1 MERVVF
7 RSLVS
12 LEEAL
17 RIAKENFFY
26 ERGVEEVE
34 ITEALNRVLAQ
45 DVHAEVDIPPFDRA
59 TKDGYAVRAEDT
71 YGATETDPRKLS
83 VIGCASA
90 GHPFNG
96 FVEKGC
102 AVEIST
108 GAPIP
113 SGANSV
119 VMEEYTSREGDEVLI
134 FRAVSPGENIQG
146 VGTDIRLGETVLR
159 KGTVL
164 GPREIGVLA
173 AMGLKKVRVFSR
185 PKVAIISTGD
195 ELSPPGSPLD
205 FGKIYDVNSYTIYSS
220 VLMDGCLPIHIGIA
234 KDDLEEILSAL
245 RKAVEAADF
254 VIISGSTS
262 VGAGDVIYKA
272 INETGRPGV
281 LVHGLAVHPGK
292 PAILGRVGKKLVFG
306 LPGFPTSSL
315 MIYKVLVSPVLRE
328 ASGMPIGQEEMI
340 RGKVARRITKESG
353 RRSFLPVGI
362 TRDTSG
368 GFLVFPPPTGSE
380 SITTLTNFDGFVE
393 VPENVSFLEEGEEVT
408 IRLFGTVQDIADVS
422 IIGSHCIG
430 LEKLME
436 MVRERERIRFKVVSV
451 GSFSGFAYI
460 RSGEADISG
469 VHAYDEESKTY
480 NITFLDKYKIRD
492 FAVLVSGYRRLQGF
506 ILQKGNPKGFSGIE
520 DLLSGR
526 FRLINRNRGSGTRAL
541 LDSMLKD
548 LAERR
553 GVSLNDI
560 TNRINGY
567 WYESKTH
574 NGVAS
579 AIKHGLADVGI
590 GIEAVA
596 RYYDLDFIPISHEDY
611 DFLIRK
617 DRMEKRGVRIFMDV
631 LRSDEARSAISSI
644 PGIIPK
650 ENMGEVL
657 SC

>member
-1 MERVVF
+1 MGRVVF

-17 RIAKENFFY
+17 KIARENFFY
-26 ERGVEEVE
+26 EKRVEEVD
-34 ITEALNRVLAQ
+34 ITEALNRVLAE
-45 DVHAEVDIPPFDRA
+45 DVHAGVDIPPFDRA

-71 YGATETDPRKLS
+71 YGATETDPKKLS
-83 VIGCASA
+83 VIGYASA
-90 GHPFNG
+90 GHPFHG
-96 FVEKGC
+96 FVDKNC

-108 GAPIP
+108 GAPVP
-113 SGANSV
+113 AGANSV
-119 VMEEYTSREGDEVLI
+119 IMEEYTSREEDYVLV

-146 VGTDIRLGETVLR
+146 VGTDIRLGETILR

-173 AMGLKKVRVFSR
+173 ATGLRKVRVFSR
-185 PKVAIISTGD
+185 PRVAIISTGD
-195 ELSPPGSPLD
+195 ELCPPGISLD

-220 VLMDGCLPIHIGIA
+220 VLIDGCLPIYIGIA
-234 KDDLEEILSAL
+234 RDDPEEIMSAL
-245 RKAVEAADF
+245 KKAVEEADF

-262 VGAGDVIYKA
+262 VGAGDIIYNA
-272 INETGRPGV
+272 INEAGKPGV

-315 MIYKVLVSPVLRE
+315 MIYKVLVSPILRE
-328 ASGMPIGQEEMI
+328 ASGIPIGREETI
-340 RGKVARRITKESG
+340 IGRVARRIAKESG

-362 TRDTSG
+362 TRDSNG
-368 GFLVFPPPTGSE
+368 NFLIFPPPTGSE

-393 VPENVSFLEEGEEVT
+393 VPENVSFLEEGEIVPV
-408 IRLFGTVQDIADVS
+408 RLFGTTQDIADVS

-430 LEKLME
+430 LEKLLE
-436 MVRERERIRFKVVSV
+436 IVRERERIKFKVVSV

-469 VHAYDEESKTY
+469 VHAYDEETKTY
-480 NITFLDKYKIRD
+480 NLTFLDKYKIRD
-492 FAVLVSGYRRLQGF
+492 IAVLVSGYRRLQGF
-506 ILQKGNPKGFSGIE
+506 ILEKGNPKGFSGIE

-541 LDSMLKD
+541 LDFMLKE
-548 LAERR
+548 LAERK
-553 GVSLNDI
+553 GSSFNDI
-560 TNRINGY
+560 INRINGY

-579 AIKHGLADVGI
+579 AIKHGLADVGV
-590 GIEAVA
+590 GIEVVA
-596 RYYDLDFIPISHEDY
+596 RYYDLDFMPISYEDY
-611 DFLIRK
+611 DFLVRK
-617 DRMEKRGVRIFMDV
+617 DRVEKRGVRTFIEI
-631 LRSDEARSAISSI
+631 LRSEEARSVISSI
-644 PGIIPK
+644 PGMIPK
-650 ENMGEVL
+650 ENMGEFL
-657 SC
+657 